1 MAEKPQEPLI
11 GQVGGGY
18 IRKALSISDPK
29 RVIAEIQEDHELHVP
44 SLPHIVPLLDQSGC
58 SRHILHLEC
67 LNALKK
73 SLLERINPTLTTQD
87 YDALLDKS
95 LGYLHVPQLREI
107 PLALLALRPTKLSPG
122 ATARI
127 INEPDLFALCPMEV
141 KRHIWSEDQALFRDY
156 VLALLKGYQHDTNLL
171 TACGEICPVDSA
183 RVLMMR
189 RQHPSVTALVEAIH
203 TNRTLYDVVLRILRS
218 NFLSSGDRV
227 YCAIRFDLLMKM
239 HDKDLP
245 EIYNSDPCYRL
256 AWSLDACMRISM
268 DDRRVHQIQK
278 FFDSV
283 PREDAMYGD
292 IAMILY
298 GHSVYNMFAHQV
310 LQMIRKDCEV
320 QASVQSNS
328 TLRWTAT
335 IMKLGTRAQIMIQMR
350 DFKIQ
355 RIEKEVTA
363 KFIPALAQVVK
374 GDLEREQARVR
385 RRLEEDKEDEDL
397 GYWSEDEEPEDE
409 DLGRVEH
416 LTDTEIAIIADN
428 SVACSVFNQY
438 ILDRC
443 KRLDLYALLQALPV
457 LLATQPLTSHPDSFL
472 SLVQSM
478 VTYLTSELQPL
489 FGKFLTRPRLRE
501 VVVTHFFLRC
511 VSESSL
517 VLQQVFRLCNSFLV
531 LLTMS
536 PSAFSNP
543 VTQPN
548 KNDAFRV
555 IIEWMEEAC
564 AKGQVHRQDPQAV
577 EACAQVIRQ
586 ASITVGAA
594 HNVLRNQTHVRQF
607 LEDSSSSATAPM
619 EAV

>member
-11 GQVGGGY
+11 GQVGGSY

-29 RVIAEIQEDHELHVP
+29 RVIVEIQEDHELHVP
-44 SLPHIVPLLDQSGC
+44 SLSHMVPLLDHSGC

-73 SLLERINPTLTTQD
+73 RLLERINPTLTTQD
-87 YDALLDKS
+87 YDALLDKT
-95 LGYLHVPQLREI
+95 LGYLHVPHLREVA
-107 PLALLALRPTKLSPG
+107 LALLTLRPNRLSPG

-127 INEPDLFALCPMEV
+127 INQPDLFAMCPMEV

-156 VLALLKGYQHDTNLL
+156 VLSLLKDYQHDGNPL
-171 TACGEICPVDSA
+171 TTSGEICPVDSA
-183 RVLMMR
+183 RVLMIR
-189 RQHPSVTALVEAIH
+189 RQHPTVTALVEAIH

-268 DDRRVHQIQK
+268 DDRRVHQMQK

-298 GHSVYNMFAHQV
+298 GHSVFNMFSHQV
-310 LQMIRKDCEV
+310 LQMIRRDCEV
-320 QASVQSNS
+320 QASVQSNA
-328 TLRWTAT
+328 TLRWTTT
-335 IMKLGTRAQIMIQMR
+335 IMKLGTRAQIMIQTR

-355 RIEKEVTA
+355 RIEKEVTT

-374 GDLEREQARVR
+374 SDLVREQARVR
-385 RRLEEDKEDEDL
+385 RRLEEDKVDVDL
-397 GYWSEDEEPEDE
+397 GYWSEDEEPDEEDS
-409 DLGRVEH
+409 GKVEH

-428 SVACSVFNQY
+428 PVACAVFNQY

-443 KRLDLYALLQALPV
+443 RRLDLYALLQGLPV
-457 LLATQPLTSHPDSFL
+457 LLASQPLTSNPESFL

-489 FGKFLTRPRLRE
+489 FGEFLTRPRLRE
-501 VVVTHFFLRC
+501 VVVRHFFLRC
-511 VSESSL
+511 VSENSL
-517 VLQQVFRLCNSFLV
+517 LLQQVFRLCSSFLA
-531 LLTMS
+531 LLTIS

-548 KNDAFRV
+548 KSEAFRV

-564 AKGQVHRQDPQAV
+564 AKGQQHRQDPQAV

-586 ASITVGAA
+586 ASITVGSA

-607 LEDSSSSATAPM
+607 LESSSSSTSVSM
-619 EAV
+619 EVV